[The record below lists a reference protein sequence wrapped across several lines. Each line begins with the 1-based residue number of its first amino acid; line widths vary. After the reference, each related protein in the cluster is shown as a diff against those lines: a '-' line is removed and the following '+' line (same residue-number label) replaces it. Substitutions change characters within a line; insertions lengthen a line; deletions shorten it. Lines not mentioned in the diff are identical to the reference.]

1 MLQVG
6 ALRKMV
12 WVAEI
17 VFMREG
23 QSKNAFDEINH
34 SSLRSRHSALT
45 SVHLESPALEFGAEI
60 HEKFV
65 PH

>member
-12 WVAEI
+12 RVAKI
-17 VFMREG
+17 VFTREG
-23 QSKNAFDEINH
+23 QSKGAFDEISH
-34 SSLRSRHSALT
+34 SSLRSRHSAL
-45 SVHLESPALEFGAEI
+45 SSAHLESPALEFCVEI